1 MGEPTRWSYQS
12 CVFPY
17 LYSKP
22 NINTPLNE
30 IIKFVQDKYVKK
42 KYADPNEALDPLKRY
57 KMGLTQG
64 EVQQKV
70 PQKVVVKEVPKVP
83 VKNNVESP
91 FNAFNNL
98 VANKQKPQR
107 KSSDNL
113 ITFEKEPPKVDNLLM
128 EPTSAPVHNKYNHN
142 QFHTVSGTKVKEDE
156 NLINFDN
163 LLKNHQP
170 QPQTHNNYQINS
182 HPNHFQHAGHYSAGH
197 FNGQMPHYNQHAS
210 QYDRAQYVTMNIN
223 MNMYPKVMNVNVNPQ
238 TTNNYI
244 NPQPVQPVSQD
255 FSSHFLGQTP
265 QQPPK
270 TQANEVKI
278 TLDSNIN
285 LSTFQ

>member
-1 MGEPTRWSYQS
+1 M
-12 CVFPY
+12 
-17 LYSKP
+17 
-22 NINTPLNE
+22 NTPLNE

-42 KYADPNEALDPLKRY
+42 KYTDPNEALDPLKRY
-57 KMGLTQG
+57 KMGLMQG

-83 VKNNVESP
+83 VNNSVESP
-91 FNAFNNL
+91 FNAFSNI

-113 ITFEKEPPKVDNLLM
+113 ITFEKEPPNLLI
-128 EPTSAPVHNKYNHN
+128 EPTSAPVQNKYNHN

-170 QPQTHNNYQINS
+170 QPQTHNRSPLTSKPTPSQHGGAS
-182 HPNHFQHAGHYSAGH
+182 SAAHFTGPMSHYSH
-197 FNGQMPHYNQHAS
+197 HPH

-244 NPQPVQPVSQD
+244 NHQPVQPVSQN
-255 FSSHFLGQTP
+255 FSSQFLGQTP
-265 QQPPK
+265 QQPPQS
-270 TQANEVKI
+270 QANEVKI

-285 LSTFQ
+285 LTSFQEKKE

>member
-1 MGEPTRWSYQS
+1 
-12 CVFPY
+12 
-17 LYSKP
+17 
-22 NINTPLNE
+22 
-30 IIKFVQDKYVKK
+30 
-42 KYADPNEALDPLKRY
+42 
-57 KMGLTQG
+57 MGLTQG

-70 PQKVVVKEVPKVP
+70 PQKVVVKEIPKVP

-113 ITFEKEPPKVDNLLM
+113 ITFEKESPKVDNLLM

-197 FNGQMPHYNQHAS
+197 FNSQMPNYNQHAP

-244 NPQPVQPVSQD
+244 NPQPVQSVSQD